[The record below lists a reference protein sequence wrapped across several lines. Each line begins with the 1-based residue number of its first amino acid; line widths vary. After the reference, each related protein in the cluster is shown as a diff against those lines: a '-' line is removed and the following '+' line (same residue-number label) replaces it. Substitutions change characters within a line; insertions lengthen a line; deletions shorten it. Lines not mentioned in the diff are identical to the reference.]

1 VPRVILLLAIAFVIY
16 ILFKRAQGTPPEK
29 RRAEFIKLGLAIIIL
44 IVVVLTVTGRMHWV
58 GAAITGLLVGARQL
72 MPTLIRLF
80 PMLAARYAKPPPQ
93 DTSRPPRGPNMS
105 PEEALAVLGLEAGA
119 SEEKI
124 VAAHRSMMQKN
135 HPDRG
140 GSDYLAAKI
149 NQAKD
154 TLT

>member
-1 VPRVILLLAIAFVIY
+1 VPRVILLLAIAFVVY

-29 RRAEFIKLGLAIIIL
+29 RRAEYIKLGLAITVL
-44 IVVVLTVTGRMHWV
+44 IVVGLTVTGRMHWV
-58 GAAITGLLVGARQL
+58 GAAITGLLVAARQM

-80 PMLAARYAKPPPQ
+80 PMLAARLGKSPPEGASKP
-93 DTSRPPRGPNMS
+93 SSGPNMS
-105 PEEALAVLGLEAGA
+105 AEEALAVLGLEEGA
-119 SEEKI
+119 SEEEI
-124 VAAHRSMMQKN
+124 VTAHRSMMQKN